1 MTSRSRSGPALHAD
15 TWDLPTSTR
24 LAPYLNWGQVLADL
38 GREHPEI
45 VVLTADLKHA
55 NRLTDFAQAHP
66 GRFFDFGIGEKNM
79 VSAAAGMAAAGL
91 LPYAATYASFVGLLC
106 AEQIRTD
113 VCYPGLPVRILAHHA
128 GIAMGFYGS
137 SHHATED
144 LAIMRSFAGLT
155 VFGTVDPYLAE
166 AALRASVSH
175 PGPIYFRLGRGREKP
190 VYPLPPEGFCFGQAI
205 TLREG
210 DDAAILAT
218 GLPLGAAL
226 EAAERLAAEDGLSV
240 RVVDVHTVKPLD
252 VAAVLKAAATG
263 TLLTVEEHN
272 ILGGLGG
279 AVAEVLAEAGVPCRF
294 RRHGIRDEYSLIGP
308 PLALYAHYGL
318 DAAGIARAL
327 TALEPTHRA
336 VYPAWEVDR

>member
-1 MTSRSRSGPALHAD
+1 MSLHPE

-38 GREHPEI
+38 GREQPQI

-55 NRLTDFAQAHP
+55 NRLSDFARVHP
-66 GRFFDFGIGEKNM
+66 ARFFNFGIAEKNM

-144 LAIMRSFAGLT
+144 LAIMRAFAGLT
-155 VFGTVDPYLAE
+155 VFGTADPHLAE
-166 AALRASVSH
+166 AALRASVDH
-175 PGPIYFRLGRGREKP
+175 PGPIYFRLGRGREDP
-190 VYPLPPEGFCFGQAI
+190 VYERPPAGFAFGRAI
-205 TLREG
+205 SLRPG
-210 DDAAILAT
+210 SDAAILAC
-218 GLPLGAAL
+218 GLPVAAAL
-226 EAAERLAAEDGLSV
+226 EAAEMLAAGDGLSV
-240 RVVDVHTVKPLD
+240 GVIDVHTVKPLD
-252 VAAVLKAAATG
+252 AEAVLEAAATG
-263 TLLTVEEHN
+263 AILTVEEHN
-272 ILGGLGG
+272 VYGGLGG
-279 AVAEVLAEAGVPCRF
+279 AVAEVLAEAGLRCRF
-294 RRHGIRDEYSLIGP
+294 RRHGIRDEYALIGP

-318 DAAGIARAL
+318 DAAGIARELRAL
-327 TALEPTHRA
+327 LEGSHG
-336 VYPAWEVDR
+336 PA